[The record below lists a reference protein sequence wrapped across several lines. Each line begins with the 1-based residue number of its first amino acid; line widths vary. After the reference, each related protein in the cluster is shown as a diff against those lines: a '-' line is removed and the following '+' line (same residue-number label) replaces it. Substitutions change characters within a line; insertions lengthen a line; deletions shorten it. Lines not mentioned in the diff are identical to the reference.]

1 MDTWKAMLGNQVL
14 VSAVVGWTVAQVLK
28 TLIDFALNK
37 SFNAE
42 RLVGSGGMPSSHSAT
57 VCGLT
62 TAAGLKYGAGSFEFA
77 ISFILSMVVMYDAV
91 GVRQETG
98 KQARLLNSIL
108 LENPLKLSGEVLQ
121 QKLKE
126 YVGHTPIQ
134 VFAGAVLGIILALVI
149 NNFPLEEPMSIFN
162 YVNWFFM
169 YSFLG
174 YLLECIVL
182 TIEYK
187 KPVVDRGFGHGPF
200 CIIYGFG
207 AVGACLLLSPLSDHP
222 VELYTASM
230 TMATTMELITANVMI
245 RLFGSFWWDYSHKPF
260 NYRGIICLESSL
272 AWGLLGL
279 FFFYY
284 LDGWVR
290 TAVGYIPGRISAV
303 MAVALTLFYLC
314 DFFGASVCVLVC
326 RKAEKMKN
334 AKRQ

>member
-1 MDTWKAMLGNQVL
+1 
-14 VSAVVGWTVAQVLK
+14 
-28 TLIDFALNK
+28 
-37 SFNAE
+37 
-42 RLVGSGGMPSSHSAT
+42 
-57 VCGLT
+57 
-62 TAAGLKYGAGSFEFA
+62 
-77 ISFILSMVVMYDAV
+77 
-91 GVRQETG
+91 
-98 KQARLLNSIL
+98 
-108 LENPLKLSGEVLQ
+108 
-121 QKLKE
+121 
-126 YVGHTPIQ
+126 
-134 VFAGAVLGIILALVI
+134 
-149 NNFPLEEPMSIFN
+149 
-162 YVNWFFM
+162 M

-272 AWGLLGL
+272 ACL

-314 DFFGASVCVLVC
+314 DFFWCIRMRLGVPEGGEDEECEETVGRLKVY
-326 RKAEKMKN
+326 
-334 AKRQ
+334 